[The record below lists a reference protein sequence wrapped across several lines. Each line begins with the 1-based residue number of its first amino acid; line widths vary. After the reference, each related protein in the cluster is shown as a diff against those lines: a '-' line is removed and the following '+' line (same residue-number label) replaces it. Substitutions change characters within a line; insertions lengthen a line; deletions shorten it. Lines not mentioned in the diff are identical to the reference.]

1 MISEI
6 DITFNFYSDTPSG
19 KDPDSFSPTLRAY
32 HKALWSKEL
41 SDGQVFELSDQQ
53 KGSYLYHNSP
63 IGEFH
68 LSSDAITHTYSSWRV
83 MKHIISQLPPSEI
96 EKFYHIGSTIGAYL
110 IFPANK
116 VNGKMTI
123 NGSRGTNR
131 HIKDRFDLTLE
142 CIRCY
147 YSNDDSPLKE
157 TLDRYP
163 EFFGLFSNF
172 QEYVDFFLLQDLVA
186 KDYSGIKFWLKFEGF
201 ENSPLP
207 RDIEE
212 YKCYK
217 ESVINFVRAR
227 NLRIE
232 ESCQT

>member
-1 MISEI
+1 
-6 DITFNFYSDTPSG
+6 
-19 KDPDSFSPTLRAY
+19 
-32 HKALWSKEL
+32 
-41 SDGQVFELSDQQ
+41 
-53 KGSYLYHNSP
+53 
-63 IGEFH
+63 
-68 LSSDAITHTYSSWRV
+68 
-83 MKHIISQLPPSEI
+83 
-96 EKFYHIGSTIGAYL
+96 
-110 IFPANK
+110 
-116 VNGKMTI
+116 MTI

-142 CIRCY
+142 CIRRY

-163 EFFGLFSNF
+163 KFFGLFNNF
-172 QEYVDFFLLQDLVA
+172 EEYVDFFLLQDLVA
-186 KDYSGIKFWLKFEGF
+186 KDYSGIKFWLKFEDF

-207 RDIEE
+207 RNIEE